1 MYAIVQ
7 TGGKQYRVSE
17 GDIISVE
24 RLRAEAGAKV
34 VLDEVLAIGDNDGM
48 LVGKPF
54 LEGAS
59 VIAELLEN
67 GKGEKLIIYKYKAKK
82 DYSRKQGHRQPYSK
96 LRIESI
102 SASGASP
109 AEKKAAKEKTVE
121 EKPAKK
127 PAEEK
132 LAKEKAAEEKAA
144 KKPAEEKPAKEKPA
158 AAKGSV
164 NLKAMRK
171 AELVAYAQEHG
182 IELNP
187 KATNAEMIASIEA
200 AM

>member
-24 RLRAEAGAKV
+24 RLRAEVGTKV

-48 LVGKPF
+48 FVGKPF

-109 AEKKAAKEKTVE
+109 AEKKAAKEKAVE
-121 EKPAKK
+121 EKPSKK

-132 LAKEKAAEEKAA
+132 LAKEKAA
-144 KKPAEEKPAKEKPA
+144 KKPAEEKPAKEKAEEKPA

-187 KATNAEMIASIEA
+187 KATNAEMIATIEA

>member
-48 LVGKPF
+48 FVGKPF

-109 AEKKAAKEKTVE
+109 AEKKAAKEKAVE

-132 LAKEKAAEEKAA
+132 LAKEKAA

-171 AELVAYAQEHG
+171 AELVAYAREHG